1 MTEASAQLSSPAGA
15 QVGKV
20 IPAPA
25 AQGMRDDPLL
35 SCLEYLAGHYGKP
48 YSAAAALDG
57 LPLRDGQ
64 LTADLMIRAAE
75 RLGLKA
81 QLLKRKV
88 SRVPSLVAPFVVLLD
103 DGTACVVLRKMSR
116 GRKVQVVFP
125 SISKRRKTLKTSEL
139 EKTASGYVF
148 YLTSAEEADTADG
161 AVAPRETR
169 RGHWFWSSARTFWP
183 SWVQILLAALAI
195 NLLGLAVPLFVMNVY
210 DRVIPN
216 LAIPTLWALASGV
229 AIALLIDFLLK
240 QLRAMVLDQTGRRV
254 DMKVASTLFEHALDL
269 KMSARRGPAGFVAN
283 QIREFETVRDF
294 FTSSSFVAITD
305 LLFIGLFIFVLWMIV
320 GPIAFVPLAA
330 VPLVIVV
337 TLVIQAPLGRLVRK
351 SQAELARRHSIL
363 VEGLVGIE
371 AIKAVGGEGVMQR
384 RWESAVAATAR
395 ASSWTRVWSSLAIY
409 FTAMVQQA
417 VSVVMI
423 VWGVFLVSSGDITIG
438 GLIAANIL
446 AGRVLAPL
454 GNISQTL
461 VRAQQA
467 FGAMRGLNAFMD
479 LPAER
484 NNALQGG
491 EQVRQGSA
499 EFQNVSFAYPDASG
513 TALSDVSFKI
523 SAGER
528 VGIIGRVGS
537 GKTTIGKLLA
547 GFFEPDEGALLVDD
561 VEIRRYHPADL
572 RVGVGYLAQDPE
584 LFGGTIR
591 DNIILGQPDVSEQQV
606 AAAVHLAGVDVFTA
620 AHPEGLNREVGE
632 RGRALSGGQRQAV
645 TLARMLIRR
654 PRILFLDEPSNSMD
668 TTTEGILIER
678 LMGLRKTG
686 QTLIVC
692 THRHSMLRLVDRLI
706 VLDSGTIVADGP
718 TQQILDA
725 LRNTAKAQKAAKTT
739 SRASAPKVAAKI
751 TSETVPTPKVASE
764 PAPKPAPKRTRR
776 APSK

>member
-1 MTEASAQLSSPAGA
+1 MADAPA
-15 QVGKV
+15 QVIPDAPKESSKV

-25 AQGMRDDPLL
+25 AAGQRDDPLL
-35 SCLEYLAGHYGKP
+35 SCLEYVTGHYGKP
-48 YSAAAALDG
+48 FSAEAALNG
-57 LPLRDGQ
+57 LPVRDGN
-64 LTADLMIRAAE
+64 LSADLVIRAAD

-88 SRVPSLVAPFVVLLD
+88 SRIPALVAPFVVLLT
-103 DGTACVVLRKMSR
+103 DGNACVVLRKTNR

-125 SISKRRKTLKTSEL
+125 SVSKRRKTLKTNEL
-139 EKTASGYVF
+139 EKNASGYVF
-148 YLTSAEEADTADG
+148 YVTPHEADAGEDSLP
-161 AVAPRETR
+161 VSREVQ
-169 RGHWFWSSARTFWP
+169 RGHWFWSSAKRFWP
-183 SWVQILLAALAI
+183 SWIQILLAALAI
-195 NLLGLAVPLFVMNVY
+195 NMLGLAVPLFVMNVY

-229 AIALLIDFLLK
+229 IIALLIDFLLK

-254 DMKVASTLFEHALDL
+254 DMKVASTLFEHAMDL
-269 KMSARRGPAGFVAN
+269 KMSSRRGPAGFVAN

-305 LLFIGLFIFVLWMIV
+305 LLFIGLFVFVLWMIV
-320 GPIAFVPLAA
+320 GPIAYVALGA
-330 VPLVIVV
+330 VPVVIIA
-337 TLVIQAPLGRLVRK
+337 TLIIQAPLSRLVKK

-371 AIKAVGGEGVMQR
+371 AIKAIGGEGVMQQ
-384 RWESAVAATAR
+384 RWENAVAATAR
-395 ASSWTRVWSSLAIY
+395 VNSWTRVWSSLAIY
-409 FTAMVQQA
+409 FTATVQQA

-423 VWGVFLVSSGDITIG
+423 VWGVYLVATGDITIG

-467 FGAMRGLNAFMD
+467 FAAMRGLNSFMA

-491 EQVRQGSA
+491 EHVTRGEA
-499 EFQNVSFAYPDASG
+499 EFQNVTFAYPGASG
-513 TALSDVSFKI
+513 NALSDVSFKI

-547 GFFEPDEGALLVDD
+547 GFFEPDEGSLLVDG

-572 RVGVGYLAQDPE
+572 RAGVGYLAQDPE
-584 LFGGTIR
+584 LFNGSIR
-591 DNIILGQPDVSEQQV
+591 DNIILGQPNVNEQQV

-620 AHPEGLNREVGE
+620 AHPEGLTREVGE
-632 RGRALSGGQRQAV
+632 RGRALSGGQRQAI
-645 TLARMLIRR
+645 TLARMLIRK

-668 TTTEGILIER
+668 TTTEGVLIER
-678 LMGLRKTG
+678 LMGLRETG

-706 VLDSGTIVADGP
+706 VIDGGTIVTDGP
-718 TQQILDA
+718 TQEVLDK
-725 LRNTAKAQKAAKTT
+725 LRGKAKAQKAAQKTAQKAPPK
-739 SRASAPKVAAKI
+739 RGRGASAK
-751 TSETVPTPKVASE
+751 
-764 PAPKPAPKRTRR
+764 
-776 APSK
+776 

>member
-1 MTEASAQLSSPAGA
+1 MSDASAQASAPAA
-15 QVGKV
+15 KNSGKI

-25 AQGMRDDPLL
+25 PAEQRDDPLL
-35 SCLEYLAGHYGKP
+35 SCLEYVTGHYGKAF
-48 YSAAAALDG
+48 SAEAALNG
-57 LPLRDGQ
+57 LPIRNDQ
-64 LTADLMIRAAE
+64 LSADLLIRAAE
-75 RLGLKA
+75 RLGFKA

-88 SRVPSLVAPFVVLLD
+88 ARVPALVAPFIVLLN
-103 DGTACVVLRKMSR
+103 DGTACVVLRKTNR

-125 SISKRRKTLKTSEL
+125 SVSKSRKTLKTSEL

-148 YLTSAEEADTADG
+148 YITPADAEATEDAL
-161 AVAPRETR
+161 PSSREVE
-169 RGHWFWSSARTFWP
+169 RGHWFWSAARKFWP
-183 SWVQILLAALAI
+183 SWIQILLAALAI
-195 NLLGLAVPLFVMNVY
+195 NVLGLAVPLFVMNVY

-216 LAIPTLWALASGV
+216 LAMPTLWALASGV
-229 AIALLIDFLLK
+229 VIALLIDFLLK

-254 DMKVASTLFEHALDL
+254 DMKVASVLFEHAMDL
-269 KMSARRGPAGFVAN
+269 KMSSRRGPAGFVAN

-294 FTSSSFVAITD
+294 FTSSSFVAVTD
-305 LLFIGLFIFVLWMIV
+305 LLFIGLFIVVLWMIV

-330 VPLVIVV
+330 VPLVILV
-337 TLVIQAPLGRLVRK
+337 TLLIQAPLGQLVKK

-409 FTAMVQQA
+409 FTATVQQA

-423 VWGVFLVSSGDITIG
+423 VWGVYLVATGDITIG

-467 FGAMRGLNAFMD
+467 FAAMRGLNALMD
-479 LPAER
+479 LPGER
-484 NNALQGG
+484 NDALQGG
-491 EQVRQGSA
+491 ETVRRGEA
-499 EFQNVSFAYPDASG
+499 EFQNVTFAYPDASG
-513 TALSDVSFKI
+513 DALTDLSFKI
-523 SAGER
+523 TAGER

-547 GFFEPDEGALLVDD
+547 GFFEPSEGSILVDET
-561 VEIRRYHPADL
+561 EIRHYHPADL
-572 RVGVGYLAQDPE
+572 RAGVGYLAQDPE
-584 LFGGTIR
+584 LFGGSIR
-591 DNIILGQPDVSEQQV
+591 DNIILGQPNVNEQQV
-606 AAAVHLAGVDVFTA
+606 AAAVHMAGVDVFTA
-620 AHPEGLNREVGE
+620 SHPEGLTREVGE
-632 RGRALSGGQRQAV
+632 RGRALSGGQRQAI
-645 TLARMLIRR
+645 TLARMLIRK

-668 TTTEGILIER
+668 TTTEGVLIER
-678 LMGLRKTG
+678 LMGLRETG

-706 VLDSGTIVADGP
+706 VIDGGRIVADGP
-718 TQQILDA
+718 RQEVLDR
-725 LRNTAKAQKAAKTT
+725 LKNTAKAQKAAGKTRKT
-739 SRASAPKVAAKI
+739 APK
-751 TSETVPTPKVASE
+751 
-764 PAPKPAPKRTRR
+764 
-776 APSK
+776 

>member
-1 MTEASAQLSSPAGA
+1 MADASAQPSQPAARDG
-15 QVGKV
+15 GKV

-25 AQGMRDDPLL
+25 PTGHREDALL
-35 SCLEYLAGHYGKP
+35 SCLEFVAGHYGKP
-48 YSAAAALDG
+48 FSAGAALNG
-57 LPLRDGQ
+57 LPLRDGN
-64 LTADLMIRAAE
+64 LSADLLIRAAE

-88 SRVPSLVAPFVVLLD
+88 SRVPALVAPFVVLLS
-103 DGTACVVLRKMSR
+103 DGTACIVLRKMSR

-125 SISKRRKTLKTSEL
+125 SISKSRKTLKTREL
-139 EKTASGYVF
+139 EKNASGYVF
-148 YLTSAEEADTADG
+148 YITPEEEGETDDAHATARE
-161 AVAPRETR
+161 AP
-169 RGHWFWSSARTFWP
+169 RGHWFWSAASRFWP
-183 SWVQILLAALAI
+183 SWIQILLAALAI

-216 LAIPTLWALASGV
+216 LAIPTLWALATGV

-254 DMKVASTLFEHALDL
+254 DMKVAATLFEHAMDL
-269 KMSARRGPAGFVAN
+269 KMSSRRGPAGYVAS

-305 LLFIGLFIFVLWMIV
+305 LLFIGLFVFVLWMIV
-320 GPIAFVPLAA
+320 GPIAYVPLAA
-330 VPLVIVV
+330 VPVVIVV
-337 TLVIQAPLGRLVRK
+337 TLIIQAPLGRLVKK
-351 SQAELARRHSIL
+351 SHAELARRHSIL

-371 AIKAVGGEGVMQR
+371 AIKAVGGEGIMQR
-384 RWESAVAATAR
+384 RWENAVAATAR
-395 ASSWTRVWSSLAIY
+395 VNSWTRIWSSLAIY
-409 FTAMVQQA
+409 FTATVQQG

-423 VWGVFLVSSGDITIG
+423 VWGVYLVATGDITIG

-467 FGAMRGLNAFMD
+467 FSAMRGLNSFMA

-491 EQVRQGSA
+491 EIVKHGEA
-499 EFQNVSFAYPDASG
+499 EFQNVSFAYPEANG
-513 TALSDVSFKI
+513 NALTNVTLKI

-547 GFFEPDEGALLVDD
+547 AFFEPDEGSLLVDG

-572 RVGVGYLAQDPE
+572 RAGVGYLAQDPE
-584 LFGGTIR
+584 LFNGSIR
-591 DNIILGQPDVSEQQV
+591 DNIIIGQPNVTEQQV
-606 AAAVHLAGVDVFTA
+606 AAAVHMAGVDVFTA
-620 AHPEGLNREVGE
+620 GHPEGLSREVGE

-645 TLARMLIRR
+645 TLARMLIRK

-668 TTTEGILIER
+668 TTTEGVLIER
-678 LMGLRKTG
+678 LMGLRETG

-706 VLDSGTIVADGP
+706 VIDKGSIVADGP
-718 TQQILDA
+718 TQDVLDK
-725 LRNTAKAQKAAKTT
+725 LRGKVKAQKTAQK
-739 SRASAPKVAAKI
+739 ASPK
-751 TSETVPTPKVASE
+751 AS
-764 PAPKPAPKRTRR
+764 PKRSRG
-776 APSK
+776 ASSK